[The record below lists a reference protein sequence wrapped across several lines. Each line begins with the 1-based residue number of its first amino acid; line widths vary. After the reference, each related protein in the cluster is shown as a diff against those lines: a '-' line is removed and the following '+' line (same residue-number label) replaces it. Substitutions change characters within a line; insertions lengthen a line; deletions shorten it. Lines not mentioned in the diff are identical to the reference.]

1 MSMTVENN
9 SVELRFIDYSLE
21 NYRNVSKELIEKGKK
36 NFLIRGINTE
46 SIEFIKK
53 LKNII

>member
-21 NYRNVSKELIEKGKK
+21 NYRNVSKELIEKARRI
-36 NFLIRGINTE
+36 FLLEE
-46 SIEFIKK
+46 SI
-53 LKNII
+53 LRALNL